1 VAAFVIRRWDLQP
14 YPGDQAPLHVHH
26 ASDEAFCVLEGRLEV
41 QVGDERRALRAG
53 EHVVV
58 PAGTAHTFATVG
70 DEPVSV
76 FAVMTEEVDELV
88 SALHEVAPDERAA
101 VWARYRS
108 AEVRAT

>member
-1 VAAFVIRRWDLQP
+1 
-14 YPGDQAPLHVHH
+14 
-26 ASDEAFCVLEGRLEV
+26 
-41 QVGDERRALRAG
+41 
-53 EHVVV
+53 
-58 PAGTAHTFATVG
+58 
-70 DEPVSV
+70 VSV